1 MVGSRASHLGW
12 FGLMLLGQQ
21 LGWASGQTTCTSIA
35 VSGVGD
41 YDGTYELDSSVTYP
55 SFRRAGGTT
64 VYELYQLSDYWY
76 LEGSDPEYQTFD
88 EAAHPV
94 DIILGWSS
102 CLTPSLC
109 DEGAALL
116 QPVITCDTTSTPA
129 PATST
134 CTSITVS
141 DAEEYDG
148 TYELDSSVTY
158 PSFRRAGG
166 TTVYELYQMS
176 DYWYLDG
183 AESGYKTFDEA
194 AHPVDITLEWSSC
207 LTPSLCDEGAALLQ
221 PVITCDTTSTP
232 APATSTCTSV
242 AVSDVGELDG
252 TYDLDSSVTYPYY
265 DRAAGT
271 TVYELYQ
278 LSDYWYLDGPE
289 SGYRT
294 YDDAAHPVDIT
305 LEWSSCL
312 TPSLC
317 DEGAALLQPVITC
330 EGGDDTPPTPSP
342 TPSASDDESEAPI
355 PTPPPT
361 EEEGTGG
368 VATEPPSP
376 SSVGN
381 PSTPSPETPAINQET
396 PPPAPPAGDGDGEE
410 GLSVGGIVGIIVGIL
425 AATGLTVGG
434 CKFYCCNGTRN
445 TRNDTRNTTTN
456 TNTNTNN
463 INNHFTITNNVQT
476 SNPSGETASQDRP
489 SPGVVPSSR

>member
-76 LEGSDPEYQTFD
+76 LEGSDPEYQ
-88 EAAHPV
+88 
-94 DIILGWSS
+94 
-102 CLTPSLC
+102 
-109 DEGAALL
+109 
-116 QPVITCDTTSTPA
+116 
-129 PATST
+129 
-134 CTSITVS
+134 
-141 DAEEYDG
+141 
-148 TYELDSSVTY
+148 
-158 PSFRRAGG
+158 
-166 TTVYELYQMS
+166 
-176 DYWYLDG
+176 
-183 AESGYKTFDEA
+183 TFDEA

>member
-21 LGWASGQTTCTSIA
+21 LGWASGQT
-35 VSGVGD
+35 
-41 YDGTYELDSSVTYP
+41 
-55 SFRRAGGTT
+55 
-64 VYELYQLSDYWY
+64 
-76 LEGSDPEYQTFD
+76 
-88 EAAHPV
+88 
-94 DIILGWSS
+94 
-102 CLTPSLC
+102 
-109 DEGAALL
+109 
-116 QPVITCDTTSTPA
+116 
-129 PATST
+129 T